1 MPSKTL
7 KIMSLFLILAILAIG
22 WFFSQ
27 KTTVPPAP
35 EFKEFAAGPERKQV
49 FFDYFAPI
57 ISQENQKI
65 LEQREQILALQAKDE
80 LSSRDVSFLKETA
93 KEYYI
98 EEFNPDNAAHWLTL
112 LRRVDYIPPSL
123 ALAQA
128 ANESAWG
135 TSRFATQG
143 NNYFGQW
150 CFSQGCGLVPKSR
163 GEGQIHEVAA
173 FDSAQESVE
182 RYLLNLNRHAA
193 YVKLRKIRESIR
205 DNENPLKGPALLPGL
220 EKYSERGTHYMEELN
235 DMIRYNKLASYD
247 ANFAELLTT
256 EEANDENQG

>member
-1 MPSKTL
+1 MSSKTL
-7 KIMSLFLILAILAIG
+7 KLLPLIIILAIFAIV

-27 KTTVPPAP
+27 KSSVPPTP
-35 EFKEFAAGPERKQV
+35 EFSQYAAGPERKQV

-57 ISQENQKI
+57 IAQENQKI
-65 LEQREQILALQAKDE
+65 LEQREQILALQTKEE
-80 LSSRDVSFLKETA
+80 LASRDVSFLKEIA
-93 KEYYI
+93 KQYYI
-98 EEFNPDNAAHWLTL
+98 DEFDTDNAAHWLTL

-150 CFSQGCGLVPKSR
+150 CFSEGCGLVPKSR
-163 GEGQIHEVAA
+163 GEGQSHEVAA

-182 RYLLNLNRHAA
+182 RYLLNLNRHDA
-193 YVKLRKIRESIR
+193 YVKLRKIRETIR
-205 DNENPLKGPALLPGL
+205 DNENQLKGPALLPGL
-220 EKYSERGTHYMEELN
+220 EKYSERGKHYMEELN
-235 DMIRYNKLASYD
+235 DMISFNKLLNYD
-247 ANFAELLTT
+247 ANFSELLTT
-256 EEANDENQG
+256 GANEENQS